1 MLSAPIYLLA
11 LPYFYEWSRSA
22 DAKGLL
28 KGLVLVWAT
37 ASVHHVT
44 LIFGSVL
51 FAVPVLWLACIDRRE
66 GRSVA
71 ALLTRAVMFA
81 VVAGI
86 GVGVILLPYW
96 IAIIRHPIEQ
106 IPIPHASRSNLLLN
120 LNYLTN
126 YFFVPYGAMILG
138 LPFVIWMGS
147 ANRRLRPLLF
157 GFWIAFLFGLGG
169 TTPVPK
175 WIFGRAFEILTFER
189 FTLSATL
196 LALPVVGLLAESLL
210 DRYRAVAAVGLS
222 VAAVV
227 TMTLAMGWLVWSPFH
242 TLSGLNVNSVVEF
255 LNRSGHDR
263 YRYLTLGFGN
273 ALPKVSTYANANS
286 VDGEYNSARL
296 LPEMTHYGSA
306 QLTSAKFFGTA
317 GMESLRAMLKH
328 ANNYGLKYI
337 FVHDPYYEPMLAFA
351 GWRKI
356 ETYDAGTITVW
367 SKEDVP
373 PARPIQS
380 DAMPAPWE
388 GLLWG
393 TLPLGSSILAILLA
407 NSSEVE
413 KAAFVRDVAGSNG
426 SLLTYASLE
435 KFEVWPLHSNGRE
448 ATVRVKLHYS
458 TAVGPLDDV
467 RDLQVEHQGETW
479 RVRWPTTTVAK
490 VAPQVIPVN
499 YLRWDVINRNAEDD
513 WGVQNV
519 DSPQVRII
527 SMNALQRPDRVVI
540 LGEIVNEDTI
550 PAYINVG
557 ATLLR
562 PDGNPMTQ
570 ETSFDKIS
578 HVLLPKQVSP
588 YRIDFPG
595 IRLDQVKSV
604 RMDAKAMLVPASADP
619 VIEVNQQ
626 KLETDALGKKVLR
639 GELVNQ
645 SGQIVNI
652 PHVLAA
658 YYDSNGKVIW
668 VSDG

>member
-1 MLSAPIYLLA
+1 METSYLRRPIPLAAIVLLALIVHGPLLTMQLPLTTSYDANLHIFFASHYAHHWFDPWNEKWFAGFSQTTYPPLGHQWIAIFSYFVGLREAYALVQLIAIVLLAVGVYRFSRLWVSERAASYAAAFSVFLGAVAFLVYSAGQLSTMLSAPIYLLA

-28 KGLVLVWAT
+28 KGLVLVWAA

-51 FAVPVLWLACIDRRE
+51 FALPVLWLACIDRRE

-71 ALLTRAVMFA
+71 AVLTRAIMFA

-126 YFFVPYGAMILG
+126 YFFVPYGAMILA

-222 VAAVV
+222 AAAVV
-227 TMTLAMGWLVWSPFH
+227 TMALAMGWLVWSPFH

-273 ALPKVSTYANANS
+273 AL
-286 VDGEYNSARL
+286 L
-296 LPEMTHYGSA
+296 
-306 QLTSAKFFGTA
+306 
-317 GMESLRAMLKH
+317 LKH

-356 ETYDAGTITVW
+356 ETYDSGTITVW

-407 NSSEVE
+407 
-413 KAAFVRDVAGSNG
+413 
-426 SLLTYASLE
+426 LLL
-435 KFEVWPLHSNGRE
+435 
-448 ATVRVKLHYS
+448 
-458 TAVGPLDDV
+458 
-467 RDLQVEHQGETW
+467 
-479 RVRWPTTTVAK
+479 
-490 VAPQVIPVN
+490 
-499 YLRWDVINRNAEDD
+499 
-513 WGVQNV
+513 
-519 DSPQVRII
+519 
-527 SMNALQRPDRVVI
+527 PDRVRATEHLVEFPVPT
-540 LGEIVNEDTI
+540 GE
-550 PAYINVG
+550 
-557 ATLLR
+557 
-562 PDGNPMTQ
+562 
-570 ETSFDKIS
+570 
-578 HVLLPKQVSP
+578 HV
-588 YRIDFPG
+588 Y
-595 IRLDQVKSV
+595 V
-604 RMDAKAMLVPASADP
+604 REA
-619 VIEVNQQ
+619 
-626 KLETDALGKKVLR
+626 R
-639 GELVNQ
+639 
-645 SGQIVNI
+645 
-652 PHVLAA
+652 
-658 YYDSNGKVIW
+658 
-668 VSDG
+668 